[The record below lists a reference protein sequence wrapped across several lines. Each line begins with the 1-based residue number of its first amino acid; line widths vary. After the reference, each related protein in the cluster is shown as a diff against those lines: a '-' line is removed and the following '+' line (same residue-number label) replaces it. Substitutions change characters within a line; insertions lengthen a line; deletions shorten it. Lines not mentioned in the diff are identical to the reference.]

1 MEISIFLK
9 LSLYLNMEIYME
21 KKRTPLILNS
31 KYKLN
36 IDNKLDFK
44 LAKTIMEK

>member
-21 KKRTPLILNS
+21 KRTPLILNS